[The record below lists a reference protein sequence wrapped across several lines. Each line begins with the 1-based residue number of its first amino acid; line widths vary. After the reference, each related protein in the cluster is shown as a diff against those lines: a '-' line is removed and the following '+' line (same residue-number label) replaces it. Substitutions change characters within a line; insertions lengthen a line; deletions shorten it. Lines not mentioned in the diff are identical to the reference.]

1 MMTASLSP
9 IASAFFYLLCKGWQ
23 IVVLQLNRNQAT
35 NLTMIMGAVYLV
47 YSAYFLSLEFKTIF
61 YTMNLVLA
69 LMYAMLG
76 FTYTRNNVVNIK
88 RVGTYLQIIAGN
100 QENVMSETLRL
111 KFYMIKY
118 IAIGTLTFC
127 TNKIL
132 LFGIV
137 NMLND

>member
-1 MMTASLSP
+1 
-9 IASAFFYLLCKGWQ
+9 
-23 IVVLQLNRNQAT
+23 
-35 NLTMIMGAVYLV
+35 LTMIMGAVYLV
-47 YSAYFLSLEFKTIF
+47 YSAYFLSLEFQTIF
-61 YTMNLVLA
+61 MTMNLVLA

-76 FTYTRNNVVNIK
+76 FTYTRNNVVNLK
-88 RVGTYLQIIAGN
+88 RVGTYLSIIAGN

-137 NMLND
+137 NMLGD